1 MGRARSDQLDGGGA
15 SSAETDYVQWDK
27 EPGSV
32 TVDLAADLVTLTSG
46 DRDTITGFESAV
58 GTDQDDTLL
67 GTTGENTLLGAPG
80 AMPWTA
86 VMGRTTWRPATAA
99 AS

>member
-1 MGRARSDQLDGGGA
+1 VGRARSDQLDGGGA
-15 SSAETDYVQWDK
+15 SSVETDYVQWDK
-27 EPGSV
+27 EPGSW

-80 AMPWTA
+80 AMP
-86 VMGRTTWRPATAA
+86 
-99 AS
+99 